1 MLLASFALVGDPP
14 LPYLSPPVCYLVF
27 PSWYLVFTTYPPSMF
42 LTSIFRCLG
51 FLVVFCPTHE
61 AIESNPSPT
70 DVEQGYE
77 FFPAHRAEVRHGQA
91 ELPCVRMSKW
101 AKANLGNPVAKT
113 VIITYAAGMAYFIA
127 GEKKVVELS
136 RKHSLEAAKARAKSE
151 YTLTK
156 SN

>member
-1 MLLASFALVGDPP
+1 MIEMSNKATDSSQLIEQKFAMAKQ
-14 LPYLSPPVCYLVF
+14 S
-27 PSWYLVFTTYPPSMF
+27 S
-42 LTSIFRCLG
+42 
-51 FLVVFCPTHE
+51 HE
-61 AIESNPSPT
+61 AAIAGLKAAAVTAVCTAIPT
-70 DVEQGYE
+70 
-77 FFPAHRAEVRHGQA
+77 FAS
-91 ELPCVRMSKW
+91 VRMSKW

-156 SN
+156 ST

>member
-1 MLLASFALVGDPP
+1 MVPRLLH
-14 LPYLSPPVCYLVF
+14 LS
-27 PSWYLVFTTYPPSMF
+27 T
-42 LTSIFRCLG
+42 IN
-51 FLVVFCPTHE
+51 
-61 AIESNPSPT
+61 AIESNPSPAGAT
-70 DVEQGYE
+70 KYCGIAILICWTLRLRRSISEAAIAGLKAAAVTAVCTAIPT
-77 FFPAHRAEVRHGQA
+77 FAS
-91 ELPCVRMSKW
+91 VRMSKW

>member
-1 MLLASFALVGDPP
+1 MSNKATDSSQLIEQKFAMAKQ
-14 LPYLSPPVCYLVF
+14 S
-27 PSWYLVFTTYPPSMF
+27 S
-42 LTSIFRCLG
+42 
-51 FLVVFCPTHE
+51 HE
-61 AIESNPSPT
+61 AAIAGLKAAAVTAVCTAIPT
-70 DVEQGYE
+70 
-77 FFPAHRAEVRHGQA
+77 FAS
-91 ELPCVRMSKW
+91 VRMSKW

-136 RKHSLEAAKARAKSE
+136 RKHSLEAAKARAKSD